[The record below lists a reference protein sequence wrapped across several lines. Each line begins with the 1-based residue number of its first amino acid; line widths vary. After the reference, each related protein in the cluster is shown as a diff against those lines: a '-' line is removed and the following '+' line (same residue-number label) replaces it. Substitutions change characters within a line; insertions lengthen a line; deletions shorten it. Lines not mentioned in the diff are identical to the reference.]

1 MGIKEANRYRMRQD
15 ERLAKK
21 ENRKPNAKLEK
32 VAYNKRITQESLEKL
47 GKQIAWGI
55 SNNPHENSYYD
66 DGR

>member
-1 MGIKEANRYRMRQD
+1 MGIKEAFRYRMRQE

-21 ENRKPNAKLEK
+21 ENREPNTRLEK
-32 VAYNKRITQESLEKL
+32 VPDNKRPTQESLEKL

>member
-32 VAYNKRITQESLEKL
+32 VTYNKRITQESLEKS